1 MDDEGEHMASRG
13 NAKAKNEI
21 LDMLREDHQRA
32 KKAFKAA
39 EKLHDQEAHEE
50 LQALV
55 EQTCAE
61 LEVHSRL
68 EEELFY
74 PAVREALKDEDL
86 VEEAEVEHMSTK
98 ALIDQLQAMSPE
110 DPKYMATF
118 TVLGEYT
125 KHHIKEEE
133 SEMFEQ
139 LTAGR
144 SKVQWEELQQQM
156 LTMRESLMVEMGLA
170 EEGEEEQEEPK
181 AAAHGRGGRSKSEQT
196 ADQEE
201 TVE

>member
-1 MDDEGEHMASRG
+1 MASRG
-13 NAKAKNEI
+13 NSRARTEI
-21 LDMLREDHQRA
+21 LEMLKEDHQRV
-32 KKAFKAA
+32 KKAFKTA
-39 EKLHDQEAHEE
+39 EKLHEQEEHEE

-61 LEVHSRL
+61 IEVHARL

-74 PAVREALKDEDL
+74 PAAREALKEQDL
-86 VEEAEVEHMSTK
+86 IEEAEVEHGSAK
-98 ALIDQLQAMSPE
+98 ALIQQLEAMSPE

-118 TVLGEYT
+118 TVLGEYL

-133 SEMFEQ
+133 NELFEQ
-139 LTAGR
+139 LGSGR

-156 LTMRESLMVEMGLA
+156 LTMRETLMGEMGLLE
-170 EEGEEEQEEPK
+170 EEGDEEDEMQSAPRSR
-181 AAAHGRGGRSKSEQT
+181 ATRGRSEQS
-196 ADQEE
+196 ADREE

>member
-1 MDDEGEHMASRG
+1 MASRG
-13 NAKAKNEI
+13 NSRAKNEI
-21 LDMLREDHQRA
+21 LDMLREDHQRV
-32 KKAFKAA
+32 KKAFKTA
-39 EKLHDQEAHEE
+39 EKLHQQEEHEE

-61 LEVHSRL
+61 LQVHAQL

-74 PAVREALKDEDL
+74 PAAREALKEPDL
-86 VEEAEVEHMSTK
+86 IEEAEVEHGSARM
-98 ALIDQLQAMSPE
+98 LIEQLQGMSPD

-133 SEMFEQ
+133 GELFEQ
-139 LTAGR
+139 LSSGR

-156 LTMRESLMVEMGLA
+156 LTMRDSLMSEMGL
-170 EEGEEEQEEPK
+170 GEEDGEAQDKGETAGRTRGGRNRNEQSAEQEETI
-181 AAAHGRGGRSKSEQT
+181 E
-196 ADQEE
+196 
-201 TVE
+201 

>member
-1 MDDEGEHMASRG
+1 MAGRG
-13 NAKAKNEI
+13 NSRAKNEI
-21 LDMLREDHQRA
+21 IEMLKEDHQRV
-32 KKAFKAA
+32 KKAFKTA
-39 EKLHDQEAHEE
+39 EKLHDQQQQEE

-61 LEVHSRL
+61 VQIHAQL

-74 PAVREALKDEDL
+74 PACREAVKEEDL
-86 VEEAEVEHMSTK
+86 IEEAEVEHGSAK
-98 ALIDQLQAMSPE
+98 ALIQQLQNLSVD

-118 TVLGEYT
+118 TVLGEYL

-133 SEMFEQ
+133 GELFEQ
-139 LTAGR
+139 LSTGR

-156 LTMRESLMVEMGLA
+156 LTMRESLMAEMGLSE
-170 EEGEEEQEEPK
+170 EEGEEQEEPTS
-181 AAAHGRGGRSKSEQT
+181 ASRARSGRSRSEQP

>member
-1 MDDEGEHMASRG
+1 MASRG
-13 NAKAKNEI
+13 NSKARTEI
-21 LDMLREDHQRA
+21 LEMLKEDHQKV
-32 KKAFKAA
+32 KKAFKQA
-39 EKLHDQEAHEE
+39 EKLHEQEALEE

-61 LEVHSRL
+61 IEVHARL

-74 PAVREALKDEDL
+74 PAAREAVKEEDL
-86 VEEAEVEHMSTK
+86 IEEAEVEHGSAK
-98 ALIDQLQAMSPE
+98 ALIEQLEGMSPD

-118 TVLGEYT
+118 TVLGEYV

-133 SEMFEQ
+133 NELFEQ
-139 LTAGR
+139 ITSGR

-156 LTMRESLMVEMGLA
+156 LTMRETLMAEMGLGMEDS
-170 EEGEEEQEEPK
+170 EESE
-181 AAAHGRGGRSKSEQT
+181 AAPPASRSRSGARSKSEQL

>member
-1 MDDEGEHMASRG
+1 MASRG
-13 NAKAKNEI
+13 NSRAKNEI
-21 LDMLREDHQRA
+21 MDMLREDHQRV
-32 KKAFKAA
+32 KKAFKTA
-39 EKLHDQEAHEE
+39 ERLHAQEAHDE

-61 LEVHSRL
+61 LQVHSRL

-74 PAVREALKDEDL
+74 PACREAVKDEDL
-86 VEEAEVEHMSTK
+86 IEEAEVEHMSAK
-98 ALIDQLQAMSPE
+98 SLIEQLQAMSPE

-133 SEMFEQ
+133 GELFQQVSG
-139 LTAGR
+139 GR

-156 LTMRESLMVEMGLA
+156 LTMREQLMVEMGLA
-170 EEGEEEQEEPK
+170 EEGEDESEEPR
-181 AAAHGRGGRSKSEQT
+181 AAPRSRRSRGKSEQP

>member
-1 MDDEGEHMASRG
+1 MASRG
-13 NAKAKNEI
+13 NSRARSEI
-21 LDMLREDHQRA
+21 LEMLKEDHQRV

-39 EKLHDQEAHEE
+39 EKLHEQEEHDE
-50 LQALV
+50 LEALV

-61 LEVHSRL
+61 IEVHARL

-74 PAVREALKDEDL
+74 PAAREALKEQDL
-86 VEEAEVEHMSTK
+86 IDEAEVEHGSAK
-98 ALIDQLQAMSPE
+98 ALIAQLKGMTAD

-118 TVLGEYT
+118 TVLGEYL
-125 KHHIKEEE
+125 KHHIREEE
-133 SEMFEQ
+133 NELFEQ
-139 LTAGR
+139 LGSGR

-156 LTMRESLMVEMGLA
+156 LTMRETLMAEMGLL
-170 EEGEEEQEEPK
+170 EEEDGEEEERQP
-181 AAAHGRGGRSKSEQT
+181 APRGRAGRGRAEQS

>member
-1 MDDEGEHMASRG
+1 MASRG
-13 NAKAKNEI
+13 NSRARTEI
-21 LDMLREDHQRA
+21 LEMLKEDHQRV
-32 KKAFKAA
+32 KKAFKSA
-39 EKLHDQEAHEE
+39 EKLHEQEEHEE

-61 LEVHSRL
+61 IQVHAQL

-74 PAVREALKDEDL
+74 PAAREALKEQDL
-86 VEEAEVEHMSTK
+86 IEEAEVEHGSAK
-98 ALIDQLQAMSPE
+98 ALIEQLQGMSPD

-118 TVLGEYT
+118 TVLGEYL

-133 SEMFEQ
+133 NELFEQ
-139 LTAGR
+139 LGSGR

-156 LTMRESLMVEMGLA
+156 LTMRETLMAEMGLLEEE
-170 EEGEEEQEEPK
+170 EEGGEDTPMQSRSR
-181 AAAHGRGGRSKSEQT
+181 AGRGRSEQS

>member
-1 MDDEGEHMASRG
+1 MASRG
-13 NAKAKNEI
+13 NSRAKNEI
-21 LDMLREDHQRA
+21 LDMLREDHQRV
-32 KKAFKAA
+32 KKAFKTA
-39 EKLHDQEAHEE
+39 EKLHEQEEHEE

-61 LEVHSRL
+61 LQVHSRL
-68 EEELFY
+68 EEDLFY
-74 PAVREALKDEDL
+74 PAAREAVKDEDL
-86 VEEAEVEHMSTK
+86 IEEAEVEHAS
-98 ALIDQLQAMSPE
+98 AHSLIEQLQAMSPD

-133 SEMFEQ
+133 SQLFEQ
-139 LTAGR
+139 LSTGR

-156 LTMRESLMVEMGLA
+156 LTMRGSLMTEMGL
-170 EEGEEEQEEPK
+170 GEEEGDEQGEEQPE
-181 AAAHGRGGRSKSEQT
+181 ARSRGARGRSEQS

>member
-1 MDDEGEHMASRG
+1 MASSGR
-13 NAKAKNEI
+13 NNSKARNEI
-21 LDMLREDHQRA
+21 IEMLKADHLKV
-32 KKAFKAA
+32 KKAFRTAQ
-39 EKLHDQEAHEE
+39 KLDAQEDRED

-61 LEVHSRL
+61 IEVHARL

-74 PAVREALKDEDL
+74 PAAREALKEQDL
-86 VEEAEVEHMSTK
+86 IDEAEVEHGSAK
-98 ALIDQLQAMSPE
+98 ALIAQLRELSPDDE
-110 DPKYMATF
+110 KYTATF
-118 TVLGEYT
+118 KVLGEYL

-133 SEMFEQ
+133 TELFEQ
-139 LTAGR
+139 VGGR

-156 LTMRESLMVEMGLA
+156 LTMRETLMAEMGLGEEQDAA
-170 EEGEEEQEEPK
+170 EEESKPAARSR
-181 AAAHGRGGRSKSEQT
+181 AAARSRSEQS

>member
-1 MDDEGEHMASRG
+1 MASRG
-13 NAKAKNEI
+13 NSKAKNEI
-21 LDMLREDHQRA
+21 LDMLREDHQRV

-39 EKLHDQEAHEE
+39 EKLHAQEAHDE

-61 LEVHSRL
+61 LQVHARL

-74 PAVREALKDEDL
+74 PAVREALKEADL
-86 VEEAEVEHMSTK
+86 VDEAEVEHMSAK
-98 ALIDQLQAMSPE
+98 QLIEQLQGMGTD

-125 KHHIKEEE
+125 RHHIKEEE
-133 SEMFEQ
+133 GEMFEQ
-139 LTAGR
+139 LAGGR

-156 LTMRESLMVEMGLA
+156 LTMRDTLMAEMGLA
-170 EEGEEEQEEPK
+170 EEGGEEQEEPQ
-181 AAAHGRGGRSKSEQT
+181 AATRARGGRSKSEQP